1 MRVKQSF
8 MTPHCETTGKNI
20 KKCKIQESSKAK
32 CTDVK
37 VKSQKKNQIKNVAS
51 LTGNSLVLP
60 REMIIWSC

>member
-32 CTDVK
+32 FTHAK
-37 VKSQKKNQIKNVAS
+37 VRIEQTAGITSQY
-51 LTGNSLVLP
+51 
-60 REMIIWSC
+60 